1 MNAPINHPGSSRS
14 RRGRPRVLL
23 IAESCNPEM
32 ISVPLVG
39 YCQAREL
46 SKLADTHVVTHPRN
60 RPALERAGWR
70 EGEHFTTIDTERLT
84 AFTWNL
90 GETISG
96 RGKGWTL
103 QAALYT
109 PTYFF
114 FEHLLWER
122 FGRRITDGEFDIVHR
137 LVPLSPTIPSPI
149 AAKCRRAGVPFVV
162 GPLNGGVPW
171 PRQFDAARRKEG
183 EWLSYVR
190 GAHRLLPGYL
200 SMRRDASAM
209 LIASRDTW
217 AQVPR
222 SFRDRCVYLP
232 ENGIDPERFS
242 LRRTHR
248 ASRPLR
254 VVFVGRLVP
263 YKGADML
270 IEAVA
275 PLVKAGAVVVDVIG
289 DGPMMGELRQM
300 VSKCGPGIDLHGW
313 VEHARVQEWLA
324 RADVLAFPSVR
335 EFGGAV
341 VLEAMAVGCVPIVLD
356 YGGPAELVTERSGF
370 LVPMGDRQQ
379 IIERFRAVLADLAEH
394 PETIESLSEGAYR
407 RAREQFTW
415 EIKARRT
422 MQVYDWV
429 LNPGSAKPR
438 FEMPEPDLDR
448 TKSHAGFGASSPEF
462 AKDLS
467 DDPDSHAHP
476 RVLIVAEHASTKWG
490 GEAILPLH
498 YFRILRQ
505 RGVEAWLVV
514 HERTRPELEQLLP
527 DQHDRIHYVHDTFI
541 HRLIYKVGFSLPH
554 QISYLT
560 FQFALRV
567 LSQTIARRT
576 VRQLVERHKIDVVH
590 QPIPVSPR
598 EPSLMGDV
606 GAPVIIGPMNGGMV
620 YPPGFRKLQNRA
632 IAALMKAGRCVADLM
647 NRVMPGKLAARTL
660 LVANPRTR
668 GALPRGTRGEVI
680 ALIENGVDLSLWE
693 PSQSKSSPPRDNGAD
708 RPTRFIFAGRLID
721 WKVVDILLES
731 FANVLKRAPATLD
744 IIGDGP
750 RRAWLEEMAH
760 TLAISPHVRFHGWIP
775 QAQCAQQFKAAD
787 VFVLPSLYEC
797 GGAVVLE
804 AMASGLP
811 VIATKWGGPVDY
823 IDDTCGILV
832 EPTSRPAFVEG
843 LTAAMLE
850 LATNPDRRL
859 RMGQAGRRKA
869 ADEFDWQRKV
879 DRILEIYHRT
889 AQNGRAQPVA
899 GAAASDNDIRRPH
912 RAPREPVLES
922 AVA

>member
-1 MNAPINHPGSSRS
+1 
-14 RRGRPRVLL
+14 VLL

-39 YCQAREL
+39 YCQAREIA
-46 SKLADTHVVTHPRN
+46 KLVDAHVVTHPRN

-70 EGEHFTTIDTERLT
+70 EGEQFTTIDTERLT
-84 AFTWNL
+84 SFTWNL

-109 PTYFF
+109 PTYYY

-122 FGRRITDGEFDIVHR
+122 LGRRIAGGEFDIVHR

-171 PRQFDAARRKEG
+171 PREFDAARRKEG

-200 SMRRDASAM
+200 SMRRNASAM

-217 AQVPR
+217 EQIP
-222 SFRDRCVYLP
+222 STFRDKCVYLP

-242 LRRTHR
+242 IRRTHR
-248 ASRPLR
+248 ATRPLR

-270 IEAVA
+270 VDAVA
-275 PLVKAGAVVVDVIG
+275 PLVKSGAVVLDVIG
-289 DGPMMGELRQM
+289 DGPMMGDLKELIGRTG
-300 VSKCGPGIDLHGW
+300 VGEGIRMHGW
-313 VEHARVQEWLA
+313 VEHGRVQEWLA
-324 RADVLAFPSVR
+324 RSDVLAFPSVR

-341 VLEAMAVGCVPIVLD
+341 VLESMAVGCVPVVLA
-356 YGGPAELVTERSGF
+356 YGGPAELVTERTGF

-379 IIERFRAVLADLAEH
+379 IVERFRAVLADLADH
-394 PETIESLSEGAYR
+394 PQKIECRSDAAYA

-415 EIKARRT
+415 EVKARRT
-422 MQVYDWV
+422 MQVYDWL
-429 LNPGSAKPR
+429 LNPGSRKPR
-438 FEMPEPDLDR
+438 FEMPEPDPEDR
-448 TKSHAGFGASSPEF
+448 TIHAGIGAE
-462 AKDLS
+462 S
-467 DDPDSHAHP
+467 DDSNPSSQP

-498 YFRILRQ
+498 YFRILRE

-514 HERTRPELEQLLP
+514 HERTRPELELLLP
-527 DQHDRIHYVHDTFI
+527 DELERIRYVHDTFV

-554 QISYLT
+554 QLSYLT

-567 LSQTIARRT
+567 LSQMIARRT
-576 VRQLVERHKIDVVH
+576 VRRLVERHRIDVVH

-620 YPPGFRKLQNRA
+620 YPPAFRNLQNRA
-632 IAALMKAGRCVADLM
+632 TAALMKAGRCIADLM
-647 NRVMPGKLAARTL
+647 NRVMPGKLKARTL

-680 ALIENGVDLSLWE
+680 MLIENGVDLSLWAPSSE
-693 PSQSKSSPPRDNGAD
+693 PSEDGD
-708 RPTRFIFAGRLID
+708 GRPTRFVFAGRLID
-721 WKVVDILLES
+721 WKVVDILLEA
-731 FANVLKRAPATLD
+731 FANVLKRTPATLD

-760 TLAISPHVRFHGWIP
+760 TLAISSHVRFHGWIA
-775 QAQCAQQFKAAD
+775 QDQCAARFKAAD

-823 IDDTCGILV
+823 IDGSCGILV
-832 EPTSRPAFVEG
+832 EPSSRPAFVEG
-843 LTAAMLE
+843 LCAAMME
-850 LATNPDRRL
+850 LATNPDRRR

-879 DRILEIYHRT
+879 DRILEIYYRT
-889 AQNGRAQPVA
+889 AENGRAGPPARVSV
-899 GAAASDNDIRRPH
+899 SDGNGSPA
-912 RAPREPVLES
+912 RAVTVGRGVVLES
-922 AVA
+922 AAV